1 MVLVI
6 VTVLGLIAVIVLGL
20 LLLLVIVLLLV
31 VLLLYCRWKNVVSMS
46 LPMCLKARSFAQRRR
61 VTESYELV
69 LMPVAAR
76 QVAAKLYTT
85 GNPTRSPP

>member
-6 VTVLGLIAVIVLGL
+6 VTVLGLIAVIVLG